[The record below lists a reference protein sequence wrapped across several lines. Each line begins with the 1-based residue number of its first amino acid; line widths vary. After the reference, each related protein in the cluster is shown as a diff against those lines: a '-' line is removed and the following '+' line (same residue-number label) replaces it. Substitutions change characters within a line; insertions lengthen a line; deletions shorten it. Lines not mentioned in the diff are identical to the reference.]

1 MGRAGALTLVDADSG
16 PSANGRGSP
25 RPPAWW
31 RRAGRAGGRS
41 EAVTASA
48 GEPAVVLGIHYCEL
62 RAISSYPVDDSPD
75 PGTIPDNGW
84 RGRVNYTGNS
94 EPVASVYL
102 LVPHR
107 GASFVSEGLGYR
119 AGGRVR
125 GEDGG
130 GGAGPNTPYPRL
142 ASARY
147 PGWPCTPR

>member
-1 MGRAGALTLVDADSG
+1 
-16 PSANGRGSP
+16 
-25 RPPAWW
+25 
-31 RRAGRAGGRS
+31 
-41 EAVTASA
+41 
-48 GEPAVVLGIHYCEL
+48 VVLGIHYCEL

-125 GEDGG
+125 EDDGWR
-130 GGAGPNTPYPRL
+130 GAVTNTSDQDLTMTGYAVCR
-142 ASARY
+142 
-147 PGWPCTPR
+147 